1 MGGESPPSTSMID
14 YGEEAT
20 HTVGAFIDL
29 NPEVR
34 AQVEREFAI
43 DFTPWKVDVLQESHH
58 GKVFKVPVF
67 NPGELLKKPE
77 GASVIGDVEHY
88 TLEFREFS
96 FYNAKT
102 EETNMQMDHCYVDG
116 RTKVR
121 CTLADLHN
129 MQTWEQ
135 DYPLYALR
143 NGLVQEIGVMFKIN
157 VFSTISMEAIVEG
170 PLIYKWRGSLVN
182 LYDYSIERLKQVREQ
197 ITDKTAKGWL
207 QRLAQER
214 YPDIPYL

>member
-1 MGGESPPSTSMID
+1 MID

-67 NPGELLKKPE
+67 NPGEILKKPE

-121 CTLADLHN
+121 CTLADMHN

-143 NGLVQEIGVMFKIN
+143 NGLVNDITMLFKAN
-157 VFSTISMEAIVEG
+157 VFSHANTSMEAIYEKNFVF
-170 PLIYKWRGSLVN
+170 KWRGQLVN
-182 LYDYSIERLKQVREQ
+182 LFDYSIARLRQVREQ
-197 ITDKTAKGWL
+197 ITDETAKGWL

-214 YPDIPYL
+214 HPDIPYL